1 MIGQKLTICSL
12 RTIFWC
18 ALWVSAAAVQAEPG
32 LTANVVRLGVLM
44 PLSNDMAEVGL
55 AYMHGAKAAAEEVN
69 RSGGI
74 QGRKIALTPIDTL
87 PVAAETVALAR
98 EALQETRPDE
108 QVFALLGTVGQSS
121 AAAIAPVLESVG
133 VPLIGAAT
141 GLASQVRDGS
151 NWMFAVRRGDEE
163 VMKSLVKLLGVMS
176 VNQIAVIHPRS
187 LDAGKQVQM
196 LQDASKGSR
205 VSVVA
210 QIDVGDMNI
219 DLTQQVSALMAAKPE
234 AVLSLGSYQM
244 TEALV
249 RQMRSAGY
257 KGLFVAH
264 SDVGTRRLM
273 GTLKELSRGIGVAS
287 GLPSPYTGILQ
298 VAREFRVS
306 MDRVGEVE
314 RNALDEASFEGYLA
328 VRVFAEGF
336 KRTGEFPTRRGLRQ
350 ALASQTYEISG
361 LLFDYRRTTD
371 RGLQAPG
378 SLYVMTGEGRVSH

>member
-1 MIGQKLTICSL
+1 
-12 RTIFWC
+12 
-18 ALWVSAAAVQAEPG
+18 
-32 LTANVVRLGVLM
+32 M

-55 AYMHGAKAAAEEVN
+55 AYMRGAKAAAEELN
-69 RSGGI
+69 RTGGI
-74 QGRKIALTPIDTL
+74 QGRKIALSPIDTL

-121 AAAIAPVLESVG
+121 AAAIAPVLESAG

-151 NWMFAVRRGDEE
+151 SWMFAVRRGDEE

-336 KRTGEFPTRRGLRQ
+336 KHSGEFPTRRGLRQ
-350 ALASQTYEISG
+350 ALAAQPYEISG